1 MRIVI
6 ILITYYF
13 VVQMK
18 PDQPETDVDTMPI
31 MTPTS
36 PRSPSESAQ
45 RTHAPSTLQ
54 TDALFQGNQEILI
67 NHNGEN
73 YRLRITK
80 NGKLI
85 LTK

>member
-1 MRIVI
+1 
-6 ILITYYF
+6 
-13 VVQMK
+13 MK
-18 PDQPETDVDTMPI
+18 PDQPEADVDTMPI

-36 PRSPSESAQ
+36 LRPPSESAQ
-45 RTHAPSTLQ
+45 RTHAPGTFQ